1 MPSPEAAIRTII
13 VDDEQLARTVVR
25 EHLAHHP
32 EVEILA
38 ECPNGFDAVK
48 VIGETRPD
56 LVFLDIQMPKLD
68 GFEVLELIDHVPA
81 IIFVTAYDRYALK
94 AFEVHAV
101 DYLLKPFNRERFE
114 EALTMAKQRIGKPDP
129 ASLSD
134 IVTEARAAHKPL
146 ERVLIKEGSSIKVL
160 PIDAIDYVEA
170 QDDYVAFKSGGKL
183 HLKQQRMA
191 ELESLLDASRFVRI
205 HRSYILNIDRLA
217 RLEPYAK
224 ESRMAVLKDGTQ
236 LPVSRS
242 GYDKLKQYL

>member
-1 MPSPEAAIRTII
+1 MPSPEAVIRTVI

-25 EHLAHHP
+25 EHLADHS

-114 EALTMAKQRIGKPDP
+114 EALTRAKQRIGEADS
-129 ASLSD
+129 ASFSD
-134 IVTEARAAHKPL
+134 IITKARAAHKPL
-146 ERVLIKEGSSIKVL
+146 ERVLIKEGSSVKVL
-160 PIDAIDYVEA
+160 PIDAVDYVEA

-183 HLKQQRMA
+183 HLKHQRMA
-191 ELESLLDASRFVRI
+191 ELESLLDPSRFVRV

-242 GYDKLKQYL
+242 GYDKLKEHL